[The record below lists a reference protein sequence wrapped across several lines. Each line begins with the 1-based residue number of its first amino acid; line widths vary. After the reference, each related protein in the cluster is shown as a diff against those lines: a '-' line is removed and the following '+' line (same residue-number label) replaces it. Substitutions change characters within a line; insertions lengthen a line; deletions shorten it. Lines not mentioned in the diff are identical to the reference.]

1 MVHIRVAYAAVPVV
15 IGIGMAVTSC
25 GSAPGT
31 VKPAA
36 TATATPS
43 ASATA
48 SGSPTASPAATSSA
62 AAVPAGYTRIGGTAQ
77 GISLAAPASWV
88 AINPTTKAIESAASK
103 AGLNGISTATLD
115 QDIASVQKLH
125 GVIVFDVKS
134 AVSSPDHFADNL
146 SAYCGASDV
155 TEVGA
160 AGLPLIKSAASAEFT
175 QVKATH
181 ITQRQIE
188 VGGVPGVESSY
199 QLTSSTEGTLDGTQ
213 LEVLPAQ
220 NKICFVTVTVGK
232 GESDAS
238 VVSTAAATA
247 QFP

>member
-1 MVHIRVAYAAVPVV
+1 MHIKVAYAAVPVV

-25 GSAPGT
+25 SSAPAT

-36 TATATPS
+36 SVTPS
-43 ASATA
+43 ASATV
-48 SGSPTASPAATSSA
+48 SSSPTASPSASSSA
-62 AAVPAGYTRIGGTAQ
+62 VAVPAGYSRIGGATQ

-88 AINPTTKAIESAASK
+88 AVDPTAQSIESAASK
-103 AGLNGISTATLD
+103 TSLNGIPAATLK
-115 QDIASVQKLH
+115 QDIASVEKLH

-134 AVSSPDHFADNL
+134 AVDSPHHFADNL
-146 SAYCGASDV
+146 SAYCAASDV
-155 TEVGA
+155 NNVGA
-160 AGLPLIKSAASAEFT
+160 AGVPLLKSATAAEFA

-181 ITQRQIE
+181 LTQRQIE

-199 QLTSSTEGTLDGTQ
+199 QLSSSTEGTLYGTQ

-220 NKICFVTVTVGK
+220 NKICFVTVTVGQ
-232 GESDAS
+232 GDSDAS